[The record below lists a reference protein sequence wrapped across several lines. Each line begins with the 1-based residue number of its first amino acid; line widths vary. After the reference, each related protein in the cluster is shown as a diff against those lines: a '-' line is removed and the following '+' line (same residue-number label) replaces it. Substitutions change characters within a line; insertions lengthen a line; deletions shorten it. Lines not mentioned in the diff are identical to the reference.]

1 MNCDEVPGWDNS
13 LSRALML
20 SKGGGGPRSMNNTQ
34 VVPDLNESTL
44 SGDIQMMSLDCPVPL
59 PEDLTRD
66 RSYSFN
72 SLSSWKSCSSLTS
85 GYQSDDTHSSSSPK
99 YLGMD
104 EELPSS
110 PGRTLLNLDGISSP
124 NVLES
129 LGPTAEG
136 KPALNLILYKPLM

>member
-13 LSRALML
+13 VNGVML
-20 SKGGGGPRSMNNTQ
+20 FANGSGGHRSMDNIQ
-34 VVPDLNESTL
+34 VVPDLHAERTL
-44 SGDIQMMSLDCPVPL
+44 SGEIQMMSLDCPVAS
-59 PEDLTRD
+59 PEDQPKQ
-66 RSYSFN
+66 RSDSLG

-85 GYQSDDTHSSSSPK
+85 GYQSDDTHWSAVSSPK

-110 PGRTLLNLDGISSP
+110 PAGSTLLNLDGISSP

-136 KPALNLILYKPLM
+136 

>member
-1 MNCDEVPGWDNS
+1 MNCDEVPGWNNS
-13 LSRALML
+13 LSDALML
-20 SKGGGGPRSMNNTQ
+20 SKGGGGPRSMADNTQ
-34 VVPDLNESTL
+34 VVPDLNDSTL
-44 SGDIQMMSLDCPVPL
+44 SGDIQMLSLDCPVSSPD
-59 PEDLTRD
+59 DLTKE
-66 RSYSFN
+66 RSYSTG

-136 KPALNLILYKPLM
+136 